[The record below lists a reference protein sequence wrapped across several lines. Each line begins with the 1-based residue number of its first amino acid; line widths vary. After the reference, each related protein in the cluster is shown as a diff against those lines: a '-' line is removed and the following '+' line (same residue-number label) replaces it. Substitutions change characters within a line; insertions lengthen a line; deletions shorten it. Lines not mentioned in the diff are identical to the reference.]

1 MWIHDH
7 RPSLRKLDVFLG
19 KMQAN
24 ALTATYKDT
33 HNRIILA
40 KPQTYMNLSG
50 QAVSGL
56 LHFYKIP
63 TEQLLVIH
71 DDLDLP
77 FGSLRIR
84 PAGGSG
90 GQKGLG
96 STIDRLGT
104 QDFARLRMG
113 IGRPPGRMEASDYV
127 LQPFSSSDNQ
137 MLDSV
142 LDAAAEA
149 ALLFVHEGLDTA
161 MNRYNGSERKNNML
175 DLIHSL
181 PGYSDILSSVGAGKI
196 IPGLGLIRS
205 ARLPVAVSLG
215 ERTDAPIQILTDRSE
230 RAFTMGDELKF
241 WFPTAHRM
249 AYPAPNPLFYEQ
261 ASWGNIT
268 RRERLQTLAAL
279 AAYHIPG
286 AEKPANPP
294 LIFSPIRAIMARTLP
309 RRDFLKVV
317 RTIKV
322 GSQHSIEFIASMG

>member
-1 MWIHDH
+1 MFRLLRKPQPETDLTTYLIAGFGNPGREYMNTRHNVGFMTID
-7 RPSLRKLDVFLG
+7 RLCRKLDVFLG

-161 MNRYNGSERKNNML
+161 MNRYNGS
-175 DLIHSL
+175 
-181 PGYSDILSSVGAGKI
+181 V
-196 IPGLGLIRS
+196 
-205 ARLPVAVSLG
+205 
-215 ERTDAPIQILTDRSE
+215 
-230 RAFTMGDELKF
+230 
-241 WFPTAHRM
+241 
-249 AYPAPNPLFYEQ
+249 
-261 ASWGNIT
+261 
-268 RRERLQTLAAL
+268 
-279 AAYHIPG
+279 
-286 AEKPANPP
+286 EK
-294 LIFSPIRAIMARTLP
+294 
-309 RRDFLKVV
+309 
-317 RTIKV
+317 
-322 GSQHSIEFIASMG
+322 E